1 MELLAAITN
10 ETFKISIETME
21 YQPVNYTIISKSEKE
36 KTLTLKLGFQ
46 NPSIISAKNVGF
58 SYLNVKQDPDII

>member
-1 MELLAAITN
+1 MIIWLDSKAGSMELLAAITN

-36 KTLTLKLGFQ
+36 KTLTLKLGF
-46 NPSIISAKNVGF
+46 
-58 SYLNVKQDPDII
+58 